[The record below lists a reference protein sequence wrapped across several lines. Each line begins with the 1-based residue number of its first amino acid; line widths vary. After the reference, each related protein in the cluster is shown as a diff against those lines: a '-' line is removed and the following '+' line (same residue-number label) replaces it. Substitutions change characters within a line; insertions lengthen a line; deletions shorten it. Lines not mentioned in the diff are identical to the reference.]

1 MGLRGMKQHLEQE
14 AELRRY
20 LLGESTL
27 EERVSVEARLF
38 IDDEYRSQ
46 MKSVEEELIDD
57 YAYDE
62 LPKSEREGV
71 ESRLLSKPGLREDLR
86 IVRAFKRYLS
96 QNEGE
101 LVTPPIAPPADD
113 RPASDTKKLPPVR
126 KGPASLLVSL
136 FQRRPV
142 VGYALATAA
151 VIIILSTV
159 IWFSLESARRQGRSP
174 QLQAQQPTPQQS
186 RPVEREQQGGEPQAN
201 QSTPERDVDVARHGG
216 RTQNGAGGGEKDTHS
231 GRRDGNSR
239 ESPTRTHQTPT
250 QVATFIVLP
259 GGVVRGPGSSDKVK
273 LSADIG
279 AVILRLPL
287 VAKGDYQHYRA
298 TLREDGKSIYSR
310 AELKPEVDAEV
321 GQVVAFKVP
330 ANLLRTRSYR
340 IKLAGVTPTG
350 QSMNLSTY
358 TFEVERP

>member
-1 MGLRGMKQHLEQE
+1 MKQYLEQD

-38 IDDEYRSQ
+38 LDDEYRSQ
-46 MKSVEEELIDD
+46 LKTVEDELIDD
-57 YAYDE
+57 YAYGE
-62 LPKSEREGV
+62 LAESERERV
-71 ESRLLSKPGLREDLR
+71 KSRLLSKPGRREDLK
-86 IVRAFKRYLS
+86 IARAFKRYLS
-96 QNEGE
+96 QNEDE
-101 LVTPPIAPPADD
+101 LVTPPVAPTADD
-113 RPASDTKKLPPVR
+113 RPASDTKELPPVR
-126 KGPASLLVSL
+126 KGPASFLASL
-136 FQRRPV
+136 FQRHPV
-142 VGYALATAA
+142 VGYALAAA
-151 VIIILSTV
+151 VIIILSAV

-186 RPVEREQQGGEPQAN
+186 RPSEREQPGGEPQAN
-201 QSTPERDVDVARHGG
+201 QSTPERDVGVAQRGG
-216 RTQNGAGGGEKDTHS
+216 RTQNDAGGGEKDTHS
-231 GRRDGNSR
+231 GRREVNSR
-239 ESPTRTHQTPT
+239 ESPTRPRQTPT
-250 QVATFIVLP
+250 QVATFLVFP
-259 GGVVRGPGSSDKVK
+259 GGVVRGPGSSDKVT

-298 TLREDGKSIYSR
+298 TLREDGKAIYSR

-340 IKLAGVTPTG
+340 IKLAGVTAAG